1 MEPGKAI
8 LDYQGDKWVG
18 EEAEAKEA
26 EFAKDPLFQPRSL
39 TGSWPSF
46 SA

>member
-18 EEAEAKEA
+18 KEA
-26 EFAKDPLFQPRSL
+26 ETREAEFSKDPSFQPRSL
-39 TGSWPSF
+39 TGSWAQF
-46 SA
+46 